1 MRCAAWHETQASIHC
16 HCIVENLNVLNN
28 WFWAARRLTTAIC
41 IMKRS
46 TFVLRL
52 FCVVL
57 VAILSILAYGV
68 FRERADEN
76 TCRQNLKVISGALM
90 NYYSKNGA
98 FPPAFV
104 ADNNGRPLHS
114 WRVLLL
120 PYLGED
126 ALFKAYRFDEPWD
139 GPHNRLL
146 ADRIP
151 VHYKCPSDSASPFT
165 TSYCIITDN
174 DGRWLIGN
182 STKSDAYEENPI
194 FVAEVADSGIL
205 WLEPRDLKKEQALA
219 GINSP
224 NRPAISSNHKGGA
237 HVEFKYASPKFGEFT
252 TFLPNATPR
261 EELRSLMPNLSAVSE
276 PQK

>member
-1 MRCAAWHETQASIHC
+1 M
-16 HCIVENLNVLNN
+16 
-28 WFWAARRLTTAIC
+28 
-41 IMKRS
+41 MKRS
-46 TFVLRL
+46 TFLVRL
-52 FCVVL
+52 FCVAL
-57 VAILSILAYGV
+57 IAILSILAYGV

-104 ADNNGRPLHS
+104 ADDNGRPLHS

-151 VHYKCPSDSASPFT
+151 VYYKCPSDSASPFT
-165 TSYCIITDN
+165 TSYCIITDS
-174 DGRWLIGN
+174 DGHWHIGN

-194 FVAEVADSGIL
+194 FVAEVADSGIPGL
-205 WLEPRDLKKEQALA
+205 SHVISKT
-219 GINSP
+219 
-224 NRPAISSNHKGGA
+224 NRRLPELITRIGPQSPAIIRAVRMWSSSTRRQNM
-237 HVEFKYASPKFGEFT
+237 VNS
-252 TFLPNATPR
+252 
-261 EELRSLMPNLSAVSE
+261 LRFFPTQLLARN
-276 PQK
+276 